1 MHSDIQQVM
10 FTEEELAKKVTEIG
24 QKITEDY
31 LALNDG
37 KSILVVGILKGA
49 SVFFTDVI
57 RHIDLPVTIDFMMAS
72 SYGDETISSGKV
84 TIKKDLEVDVRNR
97 HVLLVEDII
106 DSGITMECV
115 MRILKQRGADSV
127 KLCAL
132 FTKPSRRRIPVDIDY
147 LGYEIPDEFIV
158 GYGLDYAEKYR
169 NLPYVGIL
177 KKEVYAQN

>member
-10 FTEEELAKKVTEIG
+10 FTEEELAEKVTEIG
-24 QKITEDY
+24 RKITEDY

-72 SYGDETISSGKV
+72 SYGDETVSSGKV

>member
-1 MHSDIQQVM
+1 MRDDIQSIM
-10 FTEEELAKKVTEIG
+10 YTKEELDAKIAELGK
-24 QKITEDY
+24 KITEDY
-31 LALNDG
+31 QEMNDDR
-37 KSILVVGILKGA
+37 KILVVCILKGA
-49 SVFFTDVI
+49 SVFFSDII
-57 RHIDLPVTIDFMMAS
+57 RHIDLPIGIDFMMAS
-72 SYGDETISSGKV
+72 SYGDETVSSGKV
-84 TIKKDLEVDVRNR
+84 SIKKDLEVDVRNR

-132 FTKPSRRRIPVDIDY
+132 FSKPSRRKIDVNIDY

-177 KKEVYAQN
+177 KKEVYANS